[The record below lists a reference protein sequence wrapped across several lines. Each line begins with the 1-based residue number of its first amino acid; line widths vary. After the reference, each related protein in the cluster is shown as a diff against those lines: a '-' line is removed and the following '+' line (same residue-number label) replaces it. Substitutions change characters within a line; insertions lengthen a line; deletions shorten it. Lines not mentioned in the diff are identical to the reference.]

1 MTRTGRGEGMREATG
16 AGDVLFLDPGADY
29 MGVFTLKIHGVFT

>member
-29 MGVFTLKIHGVFT
+29 FENSWSVYLII